1 MSTPFE
7 FQILEAH
14 AKYDST
20 YKHSG
25 LECPPLRKAVNVT
38 CMDYRLNPK
47 SAYGFELRRK
57 EVVHGIMTK
66 NLGLTE
72 SKDVDDFGV
81 MIFLELGEST
91 REEVEGLRSH
101 PVAWKKVRVTG
112 RIHDTDTELLRKIV
126 E

>member
-1 MSTPFE
+1 MF
-7 FQILEAH
+7 LEP
-14 AKYDST
+14 KKSFSI
-20 YKHSG
+20 KHIRCG
-25 LECPPLRKAVNVT
+25 LLGVPE
-38 CMDYRLNPK
+38 
-47 SAYGFELRRK
+47 